1 VTDVTSTLDPD
12 AARVLEM
19 NAAVPRKPVDQVP
32 PAEARAGFR
41 ESRARMSPD
50 PQPVADVADRT
61 IPGPGGAIP
70 VRIYRGRG
78 TNAADRL
85 PAYLYFHGGGWS
97 VGDLDTHDVT
107 CRQIANDARCAVVA
121 VDYRLAPENP
131 FPAAV
136 DDAEAALTW
145 LAAEAAALGVDGNR
159 IAVGGDSS
167 GGNLAAVT
175 AIAAR
180 ERGGPALRLQ
190 VLVYPVV
197 DLRLDQAS
205 YVTRGSGYTLS
216 SKSMRYYRSAYVPD
230 PRDWEDWRA
239 APLRAPSLRGLP
251 PAIVVTAGHDPLC
264 DEGTAYA
271 ERLRAEG
278 VAVDHRHYAG
288 QMHGFVNA
296 GRFIRA
302 ADQALGEIAAALQAA
317 WR

>member
-1 VTDVTSTLDPD
+1 MTDVTSTLDPD
-12 AARVLEM
+12 AQRVLEM
-19 NAAVPRKPVDQVP
+19 NQAVPRLPPDQVT

-41 ESRARMSPD
+41 ASRTRMSPD
-50 PQPVADVADRT
+50 PQPVAHVEDRT
-61 IPGPGGAIP
+61 IPGPGGTIP
-70 VRIYRGRG
+70 VRYYRGSG
-78 TNAADRL
+78 TDAATRL
-85 PAYLYFHGGGWS
+85 PVYLYFHGGGWS

-121 VDYRLAPENP
+121 VDYRLAPEHP
-131 FPAAV
+131 FPAAA

-145 LAAEAAALGVDGNR
+145 LAAAAAELGVDPGR
-159 IAVGGDSS
+159 IAIGGDSS

-197 DLRLDQAS
+197 DLRFDQPS
-205 YVTRGSGYTLS
+205 YATRGSGYTLS
-216 SKSMRYYRSAYVPD
+216 SESMRYYRSAYAPD
-230 PRDWEDWRA
+230 PRDWEHWRL
-239 APLRAPSLRGLP
+239 APLRAPSLRGVA
-251 PAIVVTAGHDPLC
+251 PAHVVTAGHDPLC
-264 DEGTAYA
+264 DEGIAYA